1 MAIAP
6 TRALLA
12 GGVLYGAGV
21 FWMANYYYLQSSL
34 RSIFVKSD
42 KNYANI
48 KVGHHA

>member
-6 TRALLA
+6 SRTLLI
-12 GGVLYGAGV
+12 GGSLYGAGV
-21 FWMANYYYLQSSL
+21 FWMANYYYGQSSL

-42 KNYANI
+42 KNYGNI